1 VIAARRTPR
10 DSRVDPRQPR
20 PESLPASLTPHRTS
34 HTPHA
39 IPRHKILDPHR
50 ALAYAQVQSSTLTLT
65 RTKKNQRKMSDSA
78 LVTIDI
84 QGKLPLVAS
93 GKVRDL
99 YAIDE
104 DTLLFVASDRISA
117 YDVVLENVSI
127 LTPPKKNQSIIK
139 KI

>member
-1 VIAARRTPR
+1 
-10 DSRVDPRQPR
+10 
-20 PESLPASLTPHRTS
+20 
-34 HTPHA
+34 
-39 IPRHKILDPHR
+39 
-50 ALAYAQVQSSTLTLT
+50 
-65 RTKKNQRKMSDSA
+65 MSDSA

-117 YDVVLENVSI
+117 YDVVLDNLSI
-127 LTPPKKNQSIIK
+127 LIPPPKKINQLSK
-139 KI
+139 KSSLNTY